1 MPTPPEP
8 LRQTFSKAERLCG
21 RKRIDALF
29 SPAGRSMAAY
39 PLRAVYMMGES
50 AGNSGTLASSERGE
64 AGVPAEIFISVPKRL
79 LRHAVD
85 RNRAKRLVR
94 EAYRR
99 NKGIL
104 WTALAGRHI
113 GLAFLWISP
122 RLADYKTVEQKLV
135 NLLQRISEEI

>member
-1 MPTPPEP
+1 MPLPSEP
-8 LRQTFSKAERLCG
+8 LSQTFSKAERLCG

-29 SPAGRSMAAY
+29 SSAGRSMAAY
-39 PLRAVYMMGES
+39 PLRAVFMMEES
-50 AGNSGTLASSERGE
+50 GGNSETVASGERGE
-64 AGVPAEIFISVPKRL
+64 AGVPAQIFISVPKRL

-94 EAYRR
+94 EAYRH

-104 WTALAGRHI
+104 WDALAGRQMA
-113 GLAFLWISP
+113 LAFLWISP

-135 NLLQRISEEI
+135 NLLHRITEEI